1 MDCKMAVGNVEV
13 AGSSVGGPAP
23 GTRSFVGTEL
33 VRLAALVRRWL
44 GQVRFEEFEITCAPC
59 NDEIAVSFGNRPLS
73 AEALAKRTA
82 ADYEGPPRRCSAC
95 SARLGSMHEDS
106 YSSV

>member
-1 MDCKMAVGNVEV
+1 MDCKMAVGNVEL
-13 AGSSVGGPAP
+13 AGSNVGIPEP
-23 GTRSFVGTEL
+23 GARSLVGTEL

-59 NDEIAVSFGNRPLS
+59 NDEIAVSFGDRPLS
-73 AEALAKRTA
+73 AEAFAKRAA

-95 SARLGSMHEDS
+95 SARLGSVHEDS